1 MAGGS
6 KRMRKYLFISFKK
19 TIVSRGVSVVDV
31 VPVELGLLA
40 LVLLSY

>member
-1 MAGGS
+1 
-6 KRMRKYLFISFKK
+6 MRKYLFISFKK